1 METTSS
7 DSPKKKGIFN
17 KLFTLTKDFFETVPD
32 SEF

>member
-1 METTSS
+1 MTETEEK
-7 DSPKKKGIFN
+7 PKKGLFN